1 MNQKILAALS
11 ITAII
16 LGVINLTL
24 LFFLNPQINEYFL
37 NTAQEIPL
45 ENINIEIQKVSGE
58 NITQYY
64 RVRIRASIHDESRT
78 LYDCILKMDYLT
90 ESNTWKTNSEYF
102 GALNLHSDTS
112 SSNVVITKS
121 FNVDND
127 FNNDDE
133 NLKTSQAFLNGY
145 QLEYEGNNIRVEAY
159 GYPKP

>member
-24 LFFLNPQINEYFL
+24 LFFLNPQINEYLL

-45 ENINIEIQKVSGE
+45 ENISIEIQKVSGE

-64 RVRIRASIHDESRT
+64 RVRIRASISDEPTT
-78 LYDCILKMDYLT
+78 LYNCILKMDYLT
-90 ESNTWKTNSEYF
+90 ESDTWKTNSEYL
-102 GALNLHSDTS
+102 GTVNLHSDTPDN
-112 SSNVVITKS
+112 NVVIGNT

-127 FNNDDE
+127 FSNDDE
-133 NLKTSQAFLNGY
+133 NLKASQAFLNGY
-145 QLEYEGNNIRVEAY
+145 LVEYEGNNIRVEAY